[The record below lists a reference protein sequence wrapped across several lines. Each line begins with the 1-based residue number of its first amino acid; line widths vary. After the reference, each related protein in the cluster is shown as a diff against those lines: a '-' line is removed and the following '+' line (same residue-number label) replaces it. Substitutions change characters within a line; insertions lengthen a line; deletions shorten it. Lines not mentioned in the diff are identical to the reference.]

1 MVKYNYVENDLAN
14 ESRSSRKTQSKHGK
28 KGRVKLKKSKGKG
41 KAKAVTPPTS
51 EEEPD
56 DEDDQGLLTDDE
68 DISAPGRSSQSGR
81 PEAVAPQVSDDE
93 LGSDDDLM
101 TGTPTHGIQAPRAV
115 KPTSS
120 RGKGKARAVALP
132 TSEEEPVGEVHQELL
147 TDDEDRLSRGTGR
160 HAAVTLQTSEE
171 ELDNT
176 DGGESLI
183 HDGGKSRLGMA
194 VAQGSQGRQVKKAS
208 QSGKVAAATLQPSE
222 DELAS
227 DDDLKAGIRREES
240 TAPKAGNGEELD
252 DEFTHKSEE
261 ALGKEKKT
269 HSKAQRLARAK
280 QQPKKRPIAVRN
292 SSDSANGRNGK
303 PRQTK
308 QRNEDVKVQRQDNKA
323 AEKTITGTPMQPAKS
338 VQDVQDLSGVRRNRT
353 PSLKRKL
360 MEDTDALAPTAS
372 PKKRAKKSRAAQQDR
387 MASVPATTA
396 ASTSGR
402 PKPRLR
408 KVKNVTPTTFGEER
422 KQCEP
427 SIYLHRVFA
436 KWMGIGPIG

>member
-14 ESRSSRKTQSKHGK
+14 ELRSSRKTQSKHGK
-28 KGRVKLKKSKGKG
+28 KGRVNLKKSKGKG

-56 DEDDQGLLTDDE
+56 DEDDQGLLTDDG
-68 DISAPGRSSQSGR
+68 DISAPGRSSQSGW
-81 PEAVAPQVSDDE
+81 PEAAAPQVSDDE
-93 LGSDDDLM
+93 SGSDDDLM

-147 TDDEDRLSRGTGR
+147 TDNEDRLSRGTRR

-183 HDGGKSRLGMA
+183 QDGGKSRLGTP

-208 QSGKVAAATLQPSE
+208 QSGKVAAAILQPSE

-227 DDDLKAGIRREES
+227 DDLMAGIRREES
-240 TAPKAGNGEELD
+240 TAPRAGNGEELD
-252 DEFTHKSEE
+252 DESTHKSEE

-292 SSDSANGRNGK
+292 SSDSANGGNGK

-323 AEKTITGTPMQPAKS
+323 AEKKITGTPMQPAQS
-338 VQDVQDLSGVRRNRT
+338 VQDVPDLSGVRRNRT

-372 PKKRAKKSRAAQQDR
+372 PKKRAKKSRAAQQDQ

-402 PKPRLR
+402 PKPRPR
-408 KVKNVTPTTFGEER
+408 KVKNVTPTAFGEER

-427 SIYLHRVFA
+427 SIYLPRVFA
-436 KWMGIGPIG
+436 KWTGIGPIG